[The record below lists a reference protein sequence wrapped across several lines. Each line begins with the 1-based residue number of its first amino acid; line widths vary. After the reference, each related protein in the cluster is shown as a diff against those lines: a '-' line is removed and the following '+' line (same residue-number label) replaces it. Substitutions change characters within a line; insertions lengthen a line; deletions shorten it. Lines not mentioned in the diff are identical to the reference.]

1 MCKYKKIKLKI
12 KINLKINE
20 IEIKYIFINKLNVKE
35 NSNKTKKRKLINNDL
50 KLKKNRY
57 STFIDMGPSMLQFD
71 GIWDCSFNM
80 GPLVLGGVK

>member
-1 MCKYKKIKLKI
+1 M
-12 KINLKINE
+12 KINE

-35 NSNKTKKRKLINNDL
+35 NSNKTKKRKLVNNDL

-57 STFIDMGPSMLQFD
+57 STFIDMGPLMLQFDWTRDCSCNMEPSMLQFD

-80 GPLVLGGVK
+80 GH